1 MEVVPAMASIETTD
15 LRTLI
20 GHDRW
25 IHGDRKLEAVDEEFR
40 QHSHEFM
47 AVLDDD
53 RRVLGLCS
61 REELGVLL
69 SIRYGRELFARKPVR
84 EQLSRPAT
92 IVTVGAGISSV
103 LQTALGRE
111 DSYFFED
118 VVLVDGDLKFLGL
131 IAMQT
136 LIRLQHR
143 FLSETI
149 LGLESQS
156 REINA
161 RQREMEEELRLANRL
176 QQAMFHNQSQQFTS
190 PGSDFSRPY
199 KLYYHYQ
206 PASLVG
212 GDYFHS
218 FEIAQGVIGIMVCDV
233 MGHGVR
239 SALVTA
245 MMRALAETHIRVAG
259 DPGEFLSRLNKD
271 LTSLLSQIE
280 DSLFVTAQYL
290 LVDSREGLVRYAIAG
305 HHEPLILKRDRRQ
318 LRPLAGGTDLVGPP
332 LGILDDAEY
341 GTGTFSLADG
351 DLFLLYTDGLFEVF
365 SPDGEMFGHPRLVD
379 SVREKCHLPVPAMF
393 QAVLEGLARFAGGTR
408 FTDDICIVGLDIDFE
423 TGQASPEKIGEI

>member
-1 MEVVPAMASIETTD
+1 MENAASVGIDTTD

-20 GHDRW
+20 DHNCW
-25 IHGDRKLEAVDEEFR
+25 IHGDLKLEAVYEEFR

-53 RRVLGLCS
+53 RCVLGLSS
-61 REELGVLL
+61 REELGMLL

-84 EQLSRPAT
+84 EHLSRPAT
-92 IVTVGAGISSV
+92 IVRVGDRVSSV
-103 LQTALGRE
+103 LQDALGRAE
-111 DSYFFED
+111 SYFFED
-118 VVLVDGDLKFLGL
+118 VVLVDGDRKYLGL

-143 FLSETI
+143 LLSETI

-156 REINA
+156 LEINA

-190 PGSDFSRPY
+190 PLSDISRPY

-218 FEIAQGVIGIMVCDV
+218 FELAEGVIGIMVCDV

-259 DPGEFLSRLNKD
+259 DPGVFLCRLNRD
-271 LTSLLSQIE
+271 LTSLLSQVE

-290 LVDSREGLVRYAIAG
+290 LVDSGAGEVRYAIAG
-305 HHEPLILKRDRRQ
+305 HHEPLVLKRDCR
-318 LRPLAGGTDLVGPP
+318 LLVPLFDGSDLVGPP
-332 LGILDDAEY
+332 LGILEDAVY
-341 GTGTFSLADG
+341 GTGSFSLVDG

-365 SPDGEMFGHPRLVD
+365 SPDGEMYGHPRLMET
-379 SVREKCHLPVPAMF
+379 VREKCHLPVPAMF
-393 QAVLEGLARFAGGTR
+393 LAVIEELGRFAGGAR
-408 FTDDICIVGLDIDFE
+408 FTDDICIVGLDVHL
-423 TGQASPEKIGEI
+423 GH